1 MKKII
6 LILALILSPLAVWA
20 DCEWTCA
27 KPYDLV
33 NPAARFFLNAT
44 GSNLAAQQYAKSLIK
59 KMINESLDY
68 GKMKVDI
75 RSYSA
80 IDLKAGRFKSLEI
93 EGKNIDADGIFVS
106 YMKLKTLCDF
116 NYVVPDE
123 KNNMVT
129 FKEDFPLSFEIIV
142 SDEDLN
148 KTMTSQG
155 YDKVIADLNK
165 MSEKYGAMVKIQTAR
180 ARIKN
185 GRFIYALRIDIPLV
199 KKIQEVAFSS
209 DLKIKNGKIRFED
222 TKIIGSSFSL
232 DLNKVSYVLNFLNP
246 LDYSLEIIENKNTQL
261 TVSNL
266 KVEENRIL
274 MDGVIVTPKDATSGG
289 RTNGKK

>member
-1 MKKII
+1 
-6 LILALILSPLAVWA
+6 
-20 DCEWTCA
+20 
-27 KPYDLV
+27 
-33 NPAARFFLNAT
+33 
-44 GSNLAAQQYAKSLIK
+44 
-59 KMINESLDY
+59 
-68 GKMKVDI
+68 
-75 RSYSA
+75 
-80 IDLKAGRFKSLEI
+80 
-93 EGKNIDADGIFVS
+93 
-106 YMKLKTLCDF
+106 
-116 NYVVPDE
+116 
-123 KNNMVT
+123 
-129 FKEDFPLSFEIIV
+129 
-142 SDEDLN
+142 
-148 KTMTSQG
+148 MTSQG

-165 MSEKYGAMVKIQTAR
+165 MSEKYGVMVKIETAR

-185 GRFIYALRIDIPLV
+185 GRFIYALRINIPLV

-274 MDGVIVTPKDATSGG
+274 MDGVIVTPKDAISGG
-289 RTNGKK
+289 KTNGKK